1 MTAPELVF
9 GYGNPSRGD
18 DALGPM
24 FVEHLRN
31 RGQTTVS
38 GNRGQTTVSQHRK
51 TVVCPLFPG
60 PLFPADIE
68 LLTDFQLQ
76 PEHALDLRGR
86 KRVLFVDASST
97 CAEPYELLPLAAAP
111 DASVFTHALEPGA
124 LLAVFERIE
133 GAAPPPSWMLGIRG
147 YSYELGEP
155 LSARAADNLEAA
167 LRWARDWLTARDT
180 PAATGATSRP

>member
-1 MTAPELVF
+1 MSAPHCAPELVF

-24 FVEHLRN
+24 FVERLSN
-31 RGQTTVS
+31 R
-38 GNRGQTTVSQHRK
+38 GNRGQTTVLRCRE
-51 TVVCPLFPG
+51 TVVC

-86 KRVLFVDASST
+86 ERVLFVDASST
-97 CAEPYELLPLAAAP
+97 CAEPYELLPLAP
-111 DASVFTHALEPGA
+111 VPEASVFTHALAPGA

-147 YSYELGEP
+147 YAFELGEP
-155 LSARAADNLEAA
+155 LSARAAENLEAA
-167 LRWARDWLTARDT
+167 IRWARDWL
-180 PAATGATSRP
+180 ATSRP